1 MPRHAFHTMRFP
13 KFVVACV
20 ALLLIL
26 LFPQFALS
34 QSTDKPNPKSSRQ
47 TKKPPPDLTHWK
59 FFLDS
64 LILETRLVD
73 PEDERPLVMAELADA
88 YWLIDQNQAKKLFT
102 DAFEAAMAYETDP
115 PVAPVLSRIAKR
127 DRPLATELTKKL
139 LAAKSEESASAAK
152 SMSTARELFKTDPKF
167 AIELAKL
174 STTLGPSMSG
184 LSFLFDVAQNDPAGA
199 TEIYDAYLRNLMRP
213 GNSELSSV
221 LWLAGYPFGYG
232 EAYGGSNDPASMS
245 GFSGR
250 RVSGLKP
257 QPELAARYL
266 QIAFVAITNTLKK
279 AAAAGNADKDELSAL
294 ALFTASYLFP
304 EVQRYLP
311 DAEATWSGLYRQ
323 ALAGTPENRRADVEQ
338 RLGFIRET
346 RARTSEQSGEEFARN
361 EAKEKLAEIE
371 KLPNTCSRDRAYA
384 KAALAQSY
392 AKDFAEARQ
401 VADRIDSIP
410 LRESVLQ
417 FTYYDESAA
426 LLDSGDLVRTL
437 DVVEKVGAKH
447 ERAVLYVRI
456 ANAALKK
463 GDKQTVLDA
472 LNRARSLIRDADN
485 AEFQA
490 GVLLSVGAIYARFD
504 ASEATYATRE
514 SVKAINRL
522 QERVTENFSVFRRVE
537 LSCGPGDIGWY
548 GSREQVETFNLY
560 ETLGAIAKTDAQAEG
575 ALALASEIHDR
586 PTRIRAQLA
595 IVKAVIK

>member
-1 MPRHAFHTMRFP
+1 MPRRALHNTHLP
-13 KFVVACV
+13 KFVVACL
-20 ALLLIL
+20 ALLSTLW
-26 LFPQFALS
+26 FPQFARS
-34 QSTDKPNPKSSRQ
+34 QRTDKAAPKPAQ
-47 TKKPPPDLTHWK
+47 TKKPSQDLTHWK

-64 LILETRLVD
+64 LIVETRLVD
-73 PEDERPLVMAELADA
+73 PEDERPLVMAELADT

-102 DAFEAAMAYETDP
+102 DAFEAAMSYKTDP
-115 PVAPVLSRIAKR
+115 PVAPVLARIAKR

-139 LAAKSEESASAAK
+139 LADKSEESSSAAK

-174 STTLGPSMSG
+174 STTLGPSMGG
-184 LSFLFDVAQNDPAGA
+184 LSFMFDVAQNDPAGA
-199 TEIYDAYLRNLMRP
+199 AAIYDAYLRNLARP
-213 GNSELSSV
+213 GNSELSSI

-279 AAAAGNADKDELSAL
+279 AATAGNADKDELNAL
-294 ALFTASYLFP
+294 ALFSASYLFP
-304 EVQRYLP
+304 EVQRYQP

-323 ALAGTPENRRADVEQ
+323 ALAGTAENRRADVEQ
-338 RLGFIRET
+338 RLRFIRET

-371 KLPNTCSRDRAYA
+371 KLPNTCDRDRAYA

-437 DVVEKVGAKH
+437 DVVEKVTAKH

-522 QERVTENFSVFRRVE
+522 QERVTENFSVMRRVE

-560 ETLGAIAKTDAQAEG
+560 ETLGAIARTDAQAEG
-575 ALALASEIHDR
+575 ALALASEIQDK